1 MKRIVLRCA
10 TQKLFNE
17 VSDSSKAWQRKLS
30 TAVTYC
36 YEDNQ
41 YKFWTYTNQNDLLC
55 YLNDNYIIGFNN
67 ILFDSSLILGEKYH
81 MNDDGSVTDGKN
93 AWKNYDLYIE
103 IKKRILRCCNK
114 TIKETL
120 DIMKKSFSLHNR
132 GVYTLE
138 NIVIATVGERLKNKS
153 DPDTVEL
160 YKQKKII
167 ELLQRN
173 LQETRITKH
182 LYDFIKKYKYVI
194 NGNYDIIKFKE

>member
-41 YKFWTYTNQNDLLC
+41 YKFWTYTNQNDLLY
-55 YLNDNYIIGFNN
+55 YLNNNYIIGFNN

-93 AWKNYDLYIE
+93 GWKNYDLYIE
-103 IKKRILRCCNK
+103 IKKRILSCCNK

-120 DIMKKSFSLHNR
+120 DIMKKSFSLHDR